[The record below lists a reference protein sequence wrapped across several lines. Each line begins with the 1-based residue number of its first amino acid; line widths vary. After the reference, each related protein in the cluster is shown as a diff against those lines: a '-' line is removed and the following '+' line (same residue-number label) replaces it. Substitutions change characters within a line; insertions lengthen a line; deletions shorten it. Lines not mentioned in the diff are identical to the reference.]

1 MLEKA
6 ENIFYNSKVIYFG
19 DETMKKFF
27 TILICK
33 MLRAVGKLVGKG
45 SSLPGKIALKLC
57 PDILSRVELPEYII
71 AVTGSN
77 GKTSTVE
84 MIAHILTENGKTV
97 SWNKEGSNQIEGV
110 TTLVL
115 GSSTLGGKVRSDI
128 LLIESD
134 ERFAR
139 YTFKYIKPTHY
150 VITNLYRDQLTRNGH
165 PDWVFDALKDSIY
178 PETKLILNADDPLV
192 SLFGYERDNVIWFG
206 ADKLSTDTK
215 ELVSVYNDGAYCPHC
230 KAPMKYSTHHYNH
243 IGHYECTSC
252 GYKRHDTQYT
262 VTSVDLDE
270 GLAVIDGKYRI
281 SLALK
286 SLYNIYNI
294 LAAYTVAS
302 IVGIDG
308 QKIAEDMSDYVMKNG
323 RVITFEIGSRQGTM
337 LTSKHENS
345 ISYDQ
350 SIRLAAADKNGCDVM
365 FIVDAVSRK
374 YFTSDVSWLWDID
387 FEMLQNDNVHEIIL
401 SGKYSNDLAVRFS
414 YTDIPPEKIK
424 IIEDIPEAYNYLGSD
439 RKEYIYVITCFSD
452 KGKFLSL
459 L

>member
-1 MLEKA
+1 M
-6 ENIFYNSKVIYFG
+6 KVI
-19 DETMKKFF
+19 F
-27 TILICK
+27 TIIVCK
-33 MLRAVGKLVGKG
+33 LLRLFGKLVGKG
-45 SSLPGKIALKLC
+45 SSLPGQLALKIC
-57 PDILSRVELPEYII
+57 PDILSRIELPEYII

-84 MIAHILTENGKTV
+84 MIAHILTQNGKSV
-97 SWNKEGSNQIEGV
+97 SWNREGSNQIEGV

-115 GSSTLGGKVRSDI
+115 SSCTLGKKVKSDI

-165 PDWVFDALKDSIY
+165 PEWVFDALKDSIY
-178 PETKLILNADDPLV
+178 PETQLILNADDPLV
-192 SLFGYERDNVIWFG
+192 SLFGWGKENVVWFG
-206 ADKLSTDTK
+206 ADKLSTDT
-215 ELVSVYNDGAYCPHC
+215 ETLESVYNDGAYCPHC
-230 KAPMKYSTHHYNH
+230 KSRMTYSTHHYNH
-243 IGHYECTSC
+243 IGHYSCPSC
-252 GYKRHDTQYT
+252 GYHRHDTQYT
-262 VTSVDLDE
+262 VTAVDLDNGIAE
-270 GLAVIDGKYRI
+270 LDGKYRI

-308 QKIAEDMSDYVMKNG
+308 QKIAADMSDYVMKNG
-323 RVITFEIGSRQGTM
+323 RVITFELGKRKGTL

-350 SIRLAAADKNGCDVM
+350 SLRVATQCKEGCDVM
-365 FIVDAVSRK
+365 IIVDAVSRK

-387 FEMLQNDNVHEIIL
+387 FEMLKSENIHEIIL
-401 SGKYSNDLAVRFS
+401 SGTY
-414 YTDIPPEKIK
+414 IPAEKVK
-424 IIEDIPEAYNYLGSD
+424 IIGDIGEAADHLDSD
-439 RKEYIYVITCFSD
+439 RSEYIYVITCFSD
-452 KGKFLSL
+452 KQKILARVKVNGE
-459 L
+459 

>member
-1 MLEKA
+1 MR
-6 ENIFYNSKVIYFG
+6 VI
-19 DETMKKFF
+19 F
-27 TILICK
+27 TILVCK
-33 MLRAVGKLVGKG
+33 LLRFAGKLLGKG
-45 SSLPGKIALKLC
+45 SSLPGQVALKLC
-57 PDILSRVELPEYII
+57 PDILSRISLPDYII

-84 MIAHILTENGKTV
+84 MIAHILTGSGKKV
-97 SWNKEGSNQIEGV
+97 AWNKEGSNQIEGV

-115 GSSTLGGKVRSDI
+115 DSATLSGKVKADI

-165 PDWVFDALKDSIY
+165 PEWVYNAIEDSIHDG
-178 PETKLILNADDPLV
+178 TQLILNADDPLV
-192 SLFGYERDNVIWFG
+192 SRFGWGKKNVVWFG
-206 ADKLSTDTK
+206 ADKLSTDT
-215 ELVSVYNDGAYCPHC
+215 ETLESVYNDGAYCPVC
-230 KAPMKYSTHHYNH
+230 KAKMEYSTHHYNH
-243 IGHYECTSC
+243 IGHYRCTKC
-252 GYKRHDTQYT
+252 GYRRMDTQYT
-262 VTSVDLDE
+262 ITSVDLDKGVME
-270 GLAVIDGKYRI
+270 IDGKYKI

-294 LAAYTVAS
+294 LSAYTVAS

-308 QKIAEDMSDYVMKNG
+308 EKIAADMNNYVLKNG
-323 RVITFEIGSRQGTM
+323 RVITFKLGSREGTM

-350 SIRLAAADKNGCDVM
+350 SLRVASAYKQGCDVM
-365 FIVDAVSRK
+365 IIVDAVSRK

-387 FEMLQNDNVHEIIL
+387 FEMLGSPNIHQIVL
-401 SGKYSNDLAVRFS
+401 AGKYVNDLAVRFS
-414 YTDIPPEKIK
+414 YTGIPQEKIK
-424 IIEDIPEAYNYLGSD
+424 LFESIDKAVDHLDSG

-452 KGKFLSL
+452 KGKFLGKVNGD
-459 L
+459 